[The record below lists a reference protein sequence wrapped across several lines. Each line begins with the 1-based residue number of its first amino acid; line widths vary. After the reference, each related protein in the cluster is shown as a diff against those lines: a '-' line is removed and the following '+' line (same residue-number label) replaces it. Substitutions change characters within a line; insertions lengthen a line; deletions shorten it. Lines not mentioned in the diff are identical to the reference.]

1 MEIQHIGF
9 KKWKSECLVTE
20 LTARE
25 EKTNKQTKPKK
36 LLPVPPSYRK
46 TGTIMHHKT
55 GR

>member
-1 MEIQHIGF
+1 MLGDRAYS
-9 KKWKSECLVTE
+9 KRRK
-20 LTARE
+20 
-25 EKTNKQTKPKK
+25 NKQTNKTKK